1 MQNLSELLKQIE
13 NKIKGLIREGKHGCL
28 IIKVNLTSQ
37 GGIGDSFIQLP
48 PEKILKNGN

>member
-37 GGIGDSFIQLP
+37 GGIGDSYFELP
-48 PEKILKNGN
+48 PEKILRNGN